1 MQLKHNKK
9 LASTLAA
16 ATCALLG
23 VPELQA
29 SENDTHWTFDTAIL
43 YYGETDRVSLVEGVF
58 NANKDFG
65 DEHIFNGKVVIDALT
80 GASATGAAAQA
91 DIQSFTRPSGNGQY
105 DTASSA
111 IPLDDTFKDT
121 RVQVSGQWTQPLFK
135 DTRVSGGVNLSN
147 EYDYFSAGINGSIA
161 KDFDRKNRTL
171 SLGLSYQFDSIDPV
185 GLAPVPFSE
194 MVFRNDF
201 SDEDT
206 FQTAFDATRNQDSQ
220 EKDTLDLVLGFTQVI
235 NKRML
240 MQFNF
245 GLSVADGYLNDPYK
259 VLSQV
264 NSQGITQALVHE
276 NRPKKRT
283 KQNVFWQTKYAME
296 SGVIDVSYR
305 YATDDWEIDSHTIDS
320 RFRFNLSDTKYIQ
333 PHIRYYQQA
342 AADFY
347 QPFLIND
354 APLPEFASA
363 DYRLGEMTAFTIGL
377 KYGQTMSNGREWGIR
392 LEYYEQ
398 SPENAGFDAP
408 GALQNVE
415 LYPSLKAIIAQVSY
429 RF

>member
-1 MQLKHNKK
+1 MHNKK
-9 LASTLAA
+9 LAATLAA

-29 SENDTHWTFDTAIL
+29 SENDTPWTFDTAIL
-43 YYGETDRVSLVEGVF
+43 YYGETERVSLIEGVF
-58 NANKDFG
+58 AANKDFG
-65 DEHIFNGKVVIDALT
+65 DEHIFSGKVVVDALT
-80 GASATGAAAQA
+80 GASATGAVAQPSV
-91 DIQSFTRPSGNGQY
+91 QTFTRPSGNGQY
-105 DTASSA
+105 QTAAGDT
-111 IPLDDTFKDT
+111 PLDDTFKDT
-121 RVQVSGQWTQPLFK
+121 RVQLNAQWTQPIMK
-135 DTRVSGGVNLSN
+135 DTRVSAGINLSN
-147 EYDYFSAGINGSIA
+147 EYDYFSAGINGSVA

-185 GLAPVPFSE
+185 GLAPLPFSK
-194 MVFRNDF
+194 MVNKNDF
-201 SDEDT
+201 SDDDSY
-206 FQTAFDATRNQDSQ
+206 QSAFDATRNQDSQ
-220 EKDTLDLVLGFTQVI
+220 EKDTIDLVLGFTQVI

-240 MQFNF
+240 MQFNY

-264 NSQGITQALVHE
+264 DTQGLTQSIVHE
-276 NRPKKRT
+276 NRPQKRT
-283 KQNVFWQTKYAME
+283 KQNIYWQTKYAMDV
-296 SGVIDVSYR
+296 GVIDVSYR

-320 RFRFNLSDTKYIQ
+320 RFRFNLSDASYIQ
-333 PHIRYYQQA
+333 PHIRYYRQA

-363 DYRLGEMTAFTIGL
+363 DYRLGEMTAFTIGM
-377 KYGQTMSNGREWGIR
+377 KYGHTLSNGREWGFR

-408 GALQNVE
+408 AALENVE
-415 LYPSLKAIIAQVSY
+415 LYPSVKAIIAQVSY